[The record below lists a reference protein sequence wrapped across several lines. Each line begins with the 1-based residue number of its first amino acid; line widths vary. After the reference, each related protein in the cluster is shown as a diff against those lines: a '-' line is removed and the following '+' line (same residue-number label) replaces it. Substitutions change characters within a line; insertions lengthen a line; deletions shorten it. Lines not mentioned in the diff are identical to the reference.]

1 VRTDH
6 LRNLLRFAQV
16 IDLAC
21 KVQPSQRHAEQKT
34 QPGHDAVTIA
44 DARSGLG
51 NVKLK
56 AADVLGRRRVR
67 RAFEKRRKPL
77 TAVDMAPLRGRPEL
91 TRGHVLDHALTERA
105 GNMDTHRKLL
115 SEVR

>member
-1 VRTDH
+1 M
-6 LRNLLRFAQV
+6 

-21 KVQPSQRHAEQKT
+21 KVQPPQRHAEQKT

-77 TAVDMAPLRGRPEL
+77 TAVRYGSSARP
-91 TRGHVLDHALTERA
+91 ARA
-105 GNMDTHRKLL
+105 DARLCPRSCADGAGWQHGYS
-115 SEVR
+115 SETPV